1 MSDSTLET
9 GKLVARIQA
18 GDDAA
23 CEILFA
29 RYLPRVL
36 RSVALKLGVRRN
48 ELDAEV
54 EDIAQDALCRGFKSM
69 SQFENRREGA
79 FRSWMA
85 TIVDNCLR
93 SKLRSKRSNGER
105 ALWQRFGDIDL
116 CESVFAAGGPS
127 PASGAASLEA
137 NERIEAAMLQL
148 SRLHRQVLA
157 MRAFEGLSFAEIAL
171 ALGRTEVNARK
182 LFQRAQENLALYL

>member
-1 MSDSTLET
+1 MFET
-9 GKLVARIQA
+9 DKLVARIQS
-18 GDDAA
+18 GDDEA

-93 SKLRSKRSNGER
+93 SKLRSKRSNGEQ

-127 PASGAASLEA
+127 PVSGAASLEA

-148 SRLHRQVLA
+148 SKLHRQVLA

-182 LFQRAQENLALYL
+182 LFQRAQENLAPYL

>member
-93 SKLRSKRSNGER
+93 SKLRSKRSNGE
-105 ALWQRFGDIDL
+105 
-116 CESVFAAGGPS
+116 PT

-148 SRLHRQVLA
+148 PRLHRQVLA